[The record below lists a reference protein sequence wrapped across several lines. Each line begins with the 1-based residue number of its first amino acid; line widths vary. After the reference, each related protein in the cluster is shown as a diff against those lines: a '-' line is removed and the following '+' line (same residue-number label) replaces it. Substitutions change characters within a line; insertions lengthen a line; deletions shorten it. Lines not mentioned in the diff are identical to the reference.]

1 MTRIIGISGK
11 KQSGKS
17 TSANWLHGLVL
28 KDQGMV
34 EDFNVDANGKLA
46 IETFNQTGEKGWGVF
61 DVGRNDDTFVE
72 YAEEEMWPYVKM
84 YSFADTLKSLAVHLF
99 GLRPE
104 QVYGS
109 EEDKN
114 SLTQFRWENMPGIV
128 TKKVLEEEWGNML
141 CDWFPKDHEYGAKE
155 MQEGLAGINLMYHD
169 AGPMTA
175 REFMQHFGTDV
186 MRKMYSNIWVDNTI
200 KKILAEG
207 SELAVVPDVRFP
219 NEVEAILE
227 NGGEVIRLSRVYEKD
242 GHQSET
248 CLDPG
253 NFDHSKFTH
262 VIENADI
269 GIDGLLNKLTQIYR
283 RQA

>member
-61 DVGRNDDTFVE
+61 DVGRTDDAFVE
-72 YAEEEMWPYVKM
+72 YAEEEMWQHVKM
-84 YSFADTLKSLAVHLF
+84 YSFADTLKSLCVHLF

-114 SLTQFRWENMPGIV
+114 SLTQFRWENMGRWSPNII
-128 TKKVLEEEWGNML
+128 KKLALDARKSW
-141 CDWFPKDHEYGAKE
+141 DWKK
-155 MQEGLAGINLMYHD
+155 
-169 AGPMTA
+169 GPMTA
-175 REFMQHFGTDV
+175 REFMQYFGTDI
-186 MRKMYSNIWVDNTI
+186 MRKMYPDIWVDNTI

-207 SELAVVPDVRFP
+207 SELAVIPDVRFP

-227 NGGEVIRLSRVYEKD
+227 NGGEVIRLSRVYETD
-242 GHQSET
+242 GHESET
-248 CLDPG
+248 
-253 NFDHSKFTH
+253 
-262 VIENADI
+262 
-269 GIDGLLNKLTQIYR
+269 KLITLGSHTS
-283 RQA
+283 

>member
-34 EDFNVDANGKLA
+34 EDFNVDAKGKLA
-46 IETFNQTGEKGWGVF
+46 IETSDQSGKKGWGVF
-61 DVGRNDDTFVE
+61 DVGRTDDAFVE
-72 YAEEEMWPYVKM
+72 YAEEEMWQHVKM

-99 GLRPE
+99 NLRSE

-114 SLTQFRWENMPGIV
+114 SLTEFGWEDMPGITTNPHLLQMGAVDMGCKTFGV
-128 TKKVLEEEWGNML
+128 T
-141 CDWFPKDHEYGAKE
+141 
-155 MQEGLAGINLMYHD
+155 YHA

-175 REFMQHFGTDV
+175 REFMQYFGTDL
-186 MRKMYSNIWVDNTI
+186 MRKMYSNIWTDNTI

-219 NEVEAILE
+219 NEVKTILD
-227 NGGEVIRLSRVYEKD
+227 NGGEVIRLSRVYGED
-242 GHQSET
+242 GHESET
-248 CLDPG
+248 CLDPE

-269 GIDGLLNKLTQIYR
+269 GIGGLLNQLTKIYR
-283 RQA
+283 GQA

>member
-28 KDQGMV
+28 KDQGLV

-46 IETFNQTGEKGWGVF
+46 IETFDQSRVKGWGVF
-61 DVGRNDDTFVE
+61 DVGRKDDAFVE
-72 YAEEEMWPYVKM
+72 YAEEEMWPHVKM

-114 SLTQFRWENMPGIV
+114 SLTQFMWEDMPGV
-128 TKKVLEEEWGNML
+128 MTPTEWSMRQGGVAAGYTQHPEEFNIQLNE
-141 CDWFPKDHEYGAKE
+141 
-155 MQEGLAGINLMYHD
+155 
-169 AGPMTA
+169 GPMTA

-207 SELAVVPDVRFP
+207 SELAVIPDVRFP
-219 NEVEAILE
+219 NEVEAVLA
-227 NGGEVIRLSRVYEKD
+227 NGGEVIRLSRVYEED

-248 CLDPG
+248 KLDPE
-253 NFDHSKFTH
+253 NFDHSGFTH

-283 RQA
+283 GQA

>member
-28 KDQGMV
+28 KGQGLV

-46 IETFNQTGEKGWGVF
+46 IETFNQAHEKGWGVF
-61 DVGRNDDTFVE
+61 DVDRKDEAFVE
-72 YAEEEMWPYVKM
+72 YAEEEMWPHVKM

-114 SLTQFRWENMPGIV
+114 SLTQFRWENMPGVYTGYEGGLQNYV
-128 TKKVLEEEWGNML
+128 T
-141 CDWFPKDHEYGAKE
+141 YKE
-155 MQEGLAGINLMYHD
+155 D
-169 AGPMTA
+169 GPMTA
-175 REFMQHFGTDV
+175 REFMQYFGTDV

-207 SELAVVPDVRFP
+207 SELAVIPDVRFP
-219 NEVEAILE
+219 NEVEAVLA
-227 NGGEVIRLSRVYEKD
+227 NGGEVIRLSRVYEED

-248 CLDPG
+248 KLDPE
-253 NFDHSKFTH
+253 NFDHSRFTH

-283 RQA
+283 GLA

>member
-28 KDQGMV
+28 KDQGLV

-46 IETFNQTGEKGWGVF
+46 IETFNQAREKGWGVF
-61 DVGRNDDTFVE
+61 DVDRKDEAFVE
-72 YAEEEMWPYVKM
+72 YAEEEMWPHVKM
-84 YSFADTLKSLAVHLF
+84 YSFADTLKNLAVHLF

-114 SLTQFRWENMPGIV
+114 SLTQFRWENMPGII
-128 TKKVLEEEWGNML
+128 TKEVLEEEWGNML
-141 CDWFPKDHEYGAKE
+141 CDWFPKDHEYGSKE
-155 MQEGLAGINLMYHD
+155 MQEELDRINLTYHA

-175 REFMQHFGTDV
+175 REFMQYFGTDI

-207 SELAVVPDVRFP
+207 SELAVIPDVRFP
-219 NEVEAILE
+219 NEVEAVLA
-227 NGGEVIRLSRVYEKD
+227 NGGEVIRLSRVYEED

-248 CLDPG
+248 KLDPE

-283 RQA
+283 GQA

>member
-17 TSANWLHGLVL
+17 TSANWFHGLVL
-28 KDQGMV
+28 KEQGLV

-46 IETFNQTGEKGWGVF
+46 IETFDRSGQKGWGEF
-61 DVGRNDDTFVE
+61 DVGRTDDAFVE
-72 YAEEEMWPYVKM
+72 YAEEAMWPHVKM

-109 EEDKN
+109 EADKN
-114 SLTQFRWENMPGIV
+114 SLTQFKWENMPG
-128 TKKVLEEEWGNML
+128 L
-141 CDWFPKDHEYGAKE
+141 
-155 MQEGLAGINLMYHD
+155 HD
-169 AGPMTA
+169 LDKREKWSGQMTA
-175 REFMQHFGTDV
+175 REFMQFFGTDV
-186 MRKMYSNIWVDNTI
+186 MRKMYPNIWVDNTI

-207 SELAVVPDVRFP
+207 SELAVIPDVRFP
-219 NEVEAILE
+219 NEVEAILA
-227 NGGEVIRLSRVYEKD
+227 NGGEVIRLSRVYEED

-248 CLDPG
+248 CLDSG
-253 NFDHSKFTH
+253 NFDHSKFTY

-283 RQA
+283 SAK

>member
-28 KDQGMV
+28 KDQGLV

-46 IETFNQTGEKGWGVF
+46 IETFNQAREKGWGVF
-61 DVGRNDDTFVE
+61 DVDRKDEAFVE
-72 YAEEEMWPYVKM
+72 YAEEEMWPHVKM
-84 YSFADTLKSLAVHLF
+84 YSFADTLKNLAVHLF

-114 SLTQFRWENMPGIV
+114 SLTQFRWENMPGII
-128 TKKVLEEEWGNML
+128 TKEVLEEEWGNML
-141 CDWFPKDHEYGAKE
+141 CDWFPKDHEYGSKE
-155 MQEGLAGINLMYHD
+155 MQEELDRINLTYHA

-175 REFMQHFGTDV
+175 REFMQYFGTDI

-207 SELAVVPDVRFP
+207 SELAVIPDVRFP
-219 NEVEAILE
+219 NEVEAVLA
-227 NGGEVIRLSRVYEKD
+227 NGGEVIRLSRVYEED

-248 CLDPG
+248 KLDSG

-262 VIENADI
+262 IIENADI

-283 RQA
+283 GQA

>member
-28 KDQGMV
+28 KDQGLV

-46 IETFNQTGEKGWGVF
+46 IETFNQAREKGWGVF
-61 DVGRNDDTFVE
+61 DVDRKDEAFVE
-72 YAEEEMWPYVKM
+72 YAEEEMWPHVKM
-84 YSFADTLKSLAVHLF
+84 YSFADTLKNLAVHLF

-109 EEDKN
+109 EADKN
-114 SLTQFRWENMPGIV
+114 SSTQLLWENMPKALGSQIL
-128 TKKVLEEEWGNML
+128 KVKAA
-141 CDWFPKDHEYGAKE
+141 P
-155 MQEGLAGINLMYHD
+155 D
-169 AGPMTA
+169 AVRSFNWKSGPMTA
-175 REFMQHFGTDV
+175 REFMQYFGTDI
-186 MRKMYSNIWVDNTI
+186 MRKMYPNIWVDNTI

-207 SELAVVPDVRFP
+207 SELAVIPDVRFP
-219 NEVEAILE
+219 NEVEAVLA
-227 NGGEVIRLSRVYEKD
+227 NGGELIRLSRVYEED

-248 CLDPG
+248 CLDPE
-253 NFDHSKFTH
+253 NFDHSTFTH

-283 RQA
+283 GQA

>member
-28 KDQGMV
+28 KDQGLV

-46 IETFNQTGEKGWGVF
+46 IETFNQAHEKGWGVF
-61 DVGRNDDTFVE
+61 DVGRNDDAFVE
-72 YAEEEMWPYVKM
+72 YAEEEMWPHVKM

-104 QVYGS
+104 QVDGS
-109 EEDKN
+109 EADKN
-114 SLTQFRWENMPGIV
+114 SLTQFRWENMLYADPELVNGS
-128 TKKVLEEEWGNML
+128 
-141 CDWFPKDHEYGAKE
+141 
-155 MQEGLAGINLMYHD
+155 
-169 AGPMTA
+169 MTA
-175 REFMQHFGTDV
+175 REFMQYFGTDI
-186 MRKMYSNIWVDNTI
+186 MRKMYPNIWVDNTI

-207 SELAVVPDVRFP
+207 SELAVIPDVRFP
-219 NEVEAILE
+219 NEVEAVLE
-227 NGGEVIRLSRVYEKD
+227 NGGEVIRLSRVYETD
-242 GHQSET
+242 GHESET
-248 CLDPG
+248 CLDPE
-253 NFDHSKFTH
+253 NFDHSRFTH

-283 RQA
+283 GQA

>member
-17 TSANWLHGLVL
+17 TSANWFHGLVL
-28 KDQGMV
+28 KDQGLV

-46 IETFNQTGEKGWGVF
+46 IETFNQAREKGWGVF
-61 DVGRNDDTFVE
+61 DVDRKDEAFVE
-72 YAEEEMWPYVKM
+72 YAEEEMWPHVKM
-84 YSFADTLKSLAVHLF
+84 YSYADTLKNLAVHLF

-114 SLTQFRWENMPGIV
+114 SLTQFRWENMPGII
-128 TKKVLEEEWGNML
+128 TKEVLEEEWGNML
-141 CDWFPKDHEYGAKE
+141 CDWFPKDHEYGSKR
-155 MQEGLAGINLMYHD
+155 MQESLDRINLTYHA

-175 REFMQHFGTDV
+175 REFMQYFGTDI

-207 SELAVVPDVRFP
+207 SELAVIPDVRFP
-219 NEVEAILE
+219 NEVEAVLA
-227 NGGEVIRLSRVYEKD
+227 NGGEVIRLSRVYEED

-248 CLDPG
+248 CLDPK

-262 VIENADI
+262 IIENADI

-283 RQA
+283 GQA

>member
-28 KDQGMV
+28 KDQGLV

-46 IETFNQTGEKGWGVF
+46 IETFNQAREKGWGVF
-61 DVGRNDDTFVE
+61 DVDRKDEAFVE
-72 YAEEEMWPYVKM
+72 YAEEEMWPHVKM

-128 TKKVLEEEWGNML
+128 TKEVLEKEWGNML
-141 CDWFPKDHEYGAKE
+141 CDWFPKDHEYGSKE
-155 MQEGLAGINLMYHD
+155 MQEELDRINLTYHA
-169 AGPMTA
+169 AGSITA

-207 SELAVVPDVRFP
+207 SELAVIPDVRFP
-219 NEVEAILE
+219 NEVEAVLA
-227 NGGEVIRLSRVYEKD
+227 NGGEVIRLSRVYEED

-248 CLDPG
+248 KLDPG
-253 NFDHSKFTH
+253 NFDHSRFTH

-283 RQA
+283 GQA